1 LEILAFWVEKCI
13 LVEFQSVMDQ
23 VLTSLDF
30 AKCYIDDI
38 TMFDSTMEEH
48 GHHLQNVFEC
58 LGGAR
63 VEITP
68 KKM

>member
-1 LEILAFWVEKCI
+1 
-13 LVEFQSVMDQ
+13 MDQ
-23 VLTSLDF
+23 VLASLDL

-38 TMFDSTMEEH
+38 IVLDSAMEEH
-48 GHHLQNVFEC
+48 GHHLQNVFKC
-58 LGGAR
+58 LGGAW